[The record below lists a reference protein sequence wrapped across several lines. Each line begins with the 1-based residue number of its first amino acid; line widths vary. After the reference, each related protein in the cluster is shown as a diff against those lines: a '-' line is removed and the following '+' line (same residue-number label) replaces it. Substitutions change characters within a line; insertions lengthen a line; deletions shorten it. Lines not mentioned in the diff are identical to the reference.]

1 MHGHEARFESEDIG
15 AGEEMEM
22 RGESQKDE
30 RVLEF
35 GVLGMSFF
43 FLCLSLSRLFSSPQW
58 LFISLPF

>member
-43 FLCLSLSRLFSSPQW
+43 FLSLSRLFSSPQW
-58 LFISLPF
+58 FFITLPF